1 MSLIKD
7 LKQALS
13 KAVSQKV
20 QESSGSFNSF
30 TGHIPEVPVILE
42 KKQYDWIYFGEDN
55 LYPNYL
61 SELPYG
67 SAIHNA
73 IVKTKAKMNAGD
85 GILLNGSKTF
95 EDSQAEYLKLPPS
108 VKADY
113 DLFIENK
120 NSDEGVNALISKL
133 AYDYQLFGAFAYEV
147 IYNFEFTKIV
157 TLKHVPVKNVRVGK
171 DKDKYFVS
179 PNWADKKIKPIE
191 IYKFDTLDKEHV
203 NQLVYEKT
211 GGLEVYGEPSYIGGI
226 SWIKVDYQMGI
237 FHLSSIEN
245 GMNPSL
251 WLKFYKLPASENDRD
266 EIMANIKNQF
276 KGAKNAGKHMVTFS
290 DGKDLAP
297 DFEPIDVNN
306 LDKQLLLLAE
316 LCDKK
321 ILTAHQLTSPL
332 IVGISVSGQLG
343 GNTELQVAFKI
354 FDNTIIEADRKKIE
368 SSLQEILNFNKTP
381 VKIEINQFDPF
392 REKTLVKS
400 TGGVVDA
407 INSLSPL
414 VANKVLESMTTDEI
428 RNIVGLDPA
437 IKLPATPQVNG

>member
-1 MSLIKD
+1 MSLIRD

-13 KAVSQKV
+13 KAVSKKV
-20 QESSGSFNSF
+20 QESTGNFNSF
-30 TGHIPEVPVILE
+30 TGHIPEVPVIIE
-42 KKQYDWIYFGEDN
+42 KKQYEWIYFGEDN

-73 IVKTKAKMNAGD
+73 IIKTKAKMNAGD
-85 GILLNGSKTF
+85 GILLNGTKTP
-95 EDSQAEYLKLPPS
+95 EDSKLEYEKLTS
-108 VKADY
+108 KIKIDY
-113 DLFIENK
+113 DFFIENK
-120 NSDEGVNALISKL
+120 NGGIGVNDLISKL
-133 AYDYQLFGAFAYEV
+133 AYDFQLFGAFSYEV
-147 IYNFEFTKIV
+147 VYNIDFTKIV
-157 TLKHVPVKNVRVGK
+157 TLKYVPVKNVRIGK
-171 DKDKYFVS
+171 TKDKYFIS
-179 PNWADKKIKPIE
+179 TNWKDKKVNPIE
-191 IYKFDTLDKEHV
+191 IYKFDITDKEHM
-203 NQLVYEKT
+203 NQLVYEKA
-211 GGLEVYGEPSYIGGI
+211 GGLEFYGEPSYIGGI
-226 SWIKVDYQMGI
+226 NWIRVDYQMGI

-266 EIMANIKNQF
+266 SIMDDIKSQF

-354 FDNTIIEADRKKIE
+354 FDNTIIESDRKKIE
-368 SSLQEILNFNKTP
+368 SSLNTILKFNQTP
-381 VKIEINQFDPF
+381 VTIEISQFDPF
-392 REKTLVKS
+392 KEKTVVKS
-400 TGGVVDA
+400 DGGVVDA

-414 VANKVLESMTTDEI
+414 VANKVLESMTADEI

-437 IKLPATPQVNG
+437 IKPTTPIING